1 MSAQT
6 ICVVICHCAAFQL
19 MSEKMKE
26 KNKLVL
32 LTVYSE
38 RQKGF
43 FSVLICLIFFFRESG
58 ATETTEYLVLLL
70 VADSIWQI

>member
-38 RQKGF
+38 RF

-70 VADSIWQI
+70 VGDSIWQI